1 MARAIDLELL
11 QLLEDKLGKE
21 TARKVAQ
28 AIELGLEVMEKRA
41 EELAIQKKLEL
52 RDELTKELASK
63 ADIQVLKTEIQ
74 TVRAETQADLQALR
88 AEMQAM
94 EQRLEAKIELVR
106 KELGG
111 EIDKVRAE
119 LSGEIDK
126 VKTEL
131 DGKIDKVRAELREE
145 ILRLDRKFTILFIIL
160 FFTLILFNQNALE
173 FLLKVL
179 GLIK

>member
-28 AIELGLEVMEKRA
+28 AIELGLEVLEKRA
-41 EELAIQKKLEL
+41 EELALQKKLEL

-63 ADIQVLKTEIQ
+63 ADIQVLKAEIQ
-74 TVRAETQADLQALR
+74 TVRAE
-88 AEMQAM
+88 MQAM
-94 EQRLEAKIELVR
+94 EERLEAKIE
-106 KELGG
+106 
-111 EIDKVRAE
+111 KVRLE
-119 LSGEIDK
+119 LK
-126 VKTEL
+126 
-131 DGKIDKVRAELREE
+131 EE
-145 ILRLDRKFTILFIIL
+145 ILKLDRKFTIMFIIL
-160 FFTLILFNQNALE
+160 LFAVILVNQNALE

>member
-28 AIELGLEVMEKRA
+28 AIEIGLEVMEKRA

-74 TVRAETQADLQALR
+74 AVR

-94 EQRLEAKIELVR
+94 EERLEAKI
-106 KELGG
+106 
-111 EIDKVRAE
+111 DKVRTE
-119 LSGEIDK
+119 LSA
-126 VKTEL
+126 
-131 DGKIDKVRAELREE
+131 KIENE
-145 ILRLDRKFTILFIIL
+145 ILKLDRKFTIMFIIL
-160 FFTLILFNQNALE
+160 LFAVILVNQNALE

>member
-28 AIELGLEVMEKRA
+28 AIEIGLEILKKRA

-52 RDELTKELASK
+52 KDELTKELASK

-74 TVRAETQADLQALR
+74 AVR

-94 EQRLEAKIELVR
+94 EARLEAKIER
-106 KELGG
+106 
-111 EIDKVRAE
+111 
-119 LSGEIDK
+119 
-126 VKTEL
+126 
-131 DGKIDKVRAELREE
+131 E
-145 ILRLDRKFTILFIIL
+145 ILKLDRKFTIMFIIL

>member
-1 MARAIDLELL
+1 MARVIDLELL

-21 TARKVAQ
+21 EARKVAQ

-63 ADIQVLKTEIQ
+63 ADIQVLKAEIQ
-74 TVRAETQADLQALR
+74 TVR

-94 EQRLEAKIELVR
+94 EQRLEAKIE
-106 KELGG
+106 
-111 EIDKVRAE
+111 KVRSE
-119 LSGEIDK
+119 LK
-126 VKTEL
+126 
-131 DGKIDKVRAELREE
+131 EE
-145 ILRLDRKFTILFIIL
+145 ILKLDRKFTIMFIIL
-160 FFTLILFNQNALE
+160 LFAVILVNQNALE

-179 GLIK
+179 GFIK

>member
-28 AIELGLEVMEKRA
+28 AIEIGLEVMEKRA

-63 ADIQVLKTEIQ
+63 ADLQ
-74 TVRAETQADLQALR
+74 TLR

-94 EQRLEAKIELVR
+94 EERLSAKIELVR
-106 KELGG
+106 
-111 EIDKVRAE
+111 R
-119 LSGEIDK
+119 
-126 VKTEL
+126 EL
-131 DGKIDKVRAELREE
+131 DGKIERE
-145 ILRLDRKFTILFIIL
+145 ILKLEHKLEHKFNIIMFFIIISTLIIL
-160 FFTLILFNQNALE
+160 FNINKDALE

>member
-21 TARKVAQ
+21 EARKVAK
-28 AIELGLEVMEKRA
+28 AIEIGLEVLEKRA
-41 EELAIQKKLEL
+41 EELALQKKLEL

-63 ADIQVLKTEIQ
+63 ADIQVLKAEIQ
-74 TVRAETQADLQALR
+74 AVR

-106 KELGG
+106 KEL
-111 EIDKVRAE
+111 
-119 LSGEIDK
+119 
-126 VKTEL
+126 
-131 DGKIDKVRAELREE
+131 DGKIERE
-145 ILRLDRKFTILFIIL
+145 ILKLEHKLEHKFNIIVFFIIIS
-160 FFTLILFNQNALE
+160 TLIIFFNINKDALE

>member
-63 ADIQVLKTEIQ
+63 ADIQVLKAEIQAVRTEIEK
-74 TVRAETQADLQALR
+74 VRLE
-88 AEMQAM
+88 
-94 EQRLEAKIELVR
+94 LEAKIER
-106 KELGG
+106 
-111 EIDKVRAE
+111 
-119 LSGEIDK
+119 
-126 VKTEL
+126 
-131 DGKIDKVRAELREE
+131 E

-160 FFTLILFNQNALE
+160 FFTLILVNQNALE

-179 GLIK
+179 GLIR

>member
-52 RDELTKELASK
+52 RDELVKELASK

-74 TVRAETQADLQALR
+74 AVR

-94 EQRLEAKIELVR
+94 EERLEAKI
-106 KELGG
+106 
-111 EIDKVRAE
+111 DKVRTE
-119 LSGEIDK
+119 LSA
-126 VKTEL
+126 
-131 DGKIDKVRAELREE
+131 KIENE
-145 ILRLDRKFTILFIIL
+145 ILRLDRKFTIMFIIL
-160 FFTLILFNQNALE
+160 LSAVILVNQNALE

>member
-28 AIELGLEVMEKRA
+28 AIEIGLEVLEKRA

-74 TVRAETQADLQALR
+74 AVR

-94 EQRLEAKIELVR
+94 EQRLEAKIELV
-106 KELGG
+106 K
-111 EIDKVRAE
+111 KE

-131 DGKIDKVRAELREE
+131 EGKIDKVRAELREE
-145 ILRLDRKFTILFIIL
+145 ILRLDRKFTVLFIIL

>member
-21 TARKVAQ
+21 NARKVAQ

-41 EELAIQKKLEL
+41 EELALQKKLEL

-63 ADIQVLKTEIQ
+63 ADL
-74 TVRAETQADLQALR
+74 LALR

-94 EQRLEAKIELVR
+94 EERLSAKIELVR
-106 KELGG
+106 K
-111 EIDKVRAE
+111 D
-119 LSGEIDK
+119 
-126 VKTEL
+126 L
-131 DGKIDKVRAELREE
+131 DGKIERE
-145 ILRLDRKFTILFIIL
+145 ILKLEHKLEHKLNIIDRKFTILFIIL
-160 FFTLILFNQNALE
+160 FFTLILVNKDALE

>member
-21 TARKVAQ
+21 EARKVAQ
-28 AIELGLEVMEKRA
+28 AIELGLEVLEKRA
-41 EELAIQKKLEL
+41 EELAILKKLEL

-63 ADIQVLKTEIQ
+63 ADIQVLKAEIQ
-74 TVRAETQADLQALR
+74 TVR

-94 EQRLEAKIELVR
+94 EQRLEAKIE
-106 KELGG
+106 
-111 EIDKVRAE
+111 
-119 LSGEIDK
+119 K
-126 VKTEL
+126 VKLEL
-131 DGKIDKVRAELREE
+131 KEE
-145 ILRLDRKFTILFIIL
+145 IFKLDRKFTILFIIL

>member
-21 TARKVAQ
+21 EARKVAQ
-28 AIELGLEVMEKRA
+28 AIELGLEILEKRA
-41 EELAIQKKLEL
+41 EELALQKKLEL
-52 RDELTKELASK
+52 KDELTKELASK
-63 ADIQVLKTEIQ
+63 ADL
-74 TVRAETQADLQALR
+74 LALR

-94 EQRLEAKIELVR
+94 EERLEAKI
-106 KELGG
+106 
-111 EIDKVRAE
+111 DKVRTE
-119 LSGEIDK
+119 LSA
-126 VKTEL
+126 
-131 DGKIDKVRAELREE
+131 KIENE

-160 FFTLILFNQNALE
+160 FFTLILVNQNSLE

>member
-1 MARAIDLELL
+1 MARVIDLELL

-21 TARKVAQ
+21 EARKVAQ
-28 AIELGLEVMEKRA
+28 AIELGLEILEKKA

-63 ADIQVLKTEIQ
+63 ADIQVLKAEIQ
-74 TVRAETQADLQALR
+74 TVR

-94 EQRLEAKIELVR
+94 EQRLEAKIE
-106 KELGG
+106 
-111 EIDKVRAE
+111 
-119 LSGEIDK
+119 K
-126 VKTEL
+126 VKLEL
-131 DGKIDKVRAELREE
+131 KEE
-145 ILRLDRKFTILFIIL
+145 IFKLDRKFTILFIIL

>member
-1 MARAIDLELL
+1 MPKAIDLELL

-28 AIELGLEVMEKRA
+28 AIEIGLEVMEKRA

-63 ADIQVLKTEIQ
+63 ADIQVLKAEIQ
-74 TVRAETQADLQALR
+74 AVRT
-88 AEMQAM
+88 EMQAM
-94 EQRLEAKIELVR
+94 EERLEAKI
-106 KELGG
+106 
-111 EIDKVRAE
+111 DKVRTE
-119 LSGEIDK
+119 LSA
-126 VKTEL
+126 
-131 DGKIDKVRAELREE
+131 KIENE
-145 ILRLDRKFTILFIIL
+145 ILRLDRKFTIWFIVL
-160 FFTLILFNQNALE
+160 FFTLILVNQNALE

>member
-21 TARKVAQ
+21 EARKVAQ
-28 AIELGLEVMEKRA
+28 AIELGLEILEKRA

-63 ADIQVLKTEIQ
+63 ADIQVLKAEIQ
-74 TVRAETQADLQALR
+74 AVR

-94 EQRLEAKIELVR
+94 EARLEAKIE
-106 KELGG
+106 K
-111 EIDKVRAE
+111 
-119 LSGEIDK
+119 
-126 VKTEL
+126 
-131 DGKIDKVRAELREE
+131 E
-145 ILRLDRKFTILFIIL
+145 ILKLDRKFTIMFIIL
-160 FFTLILFNQNALE
+160 FFTLILVNQNALE

>member
-1 MARAIDLELL
+1 MPKAIDLELL

-52 RDELTKELASK
+52 KDELTKELASK
-63 ADIQVLKTEIQ
+63 ADIQVLKAEIQ
-74 TVRAETQADLQALR
+74 AVRT
-88 AEMQAM
+88 EMQAM
-94 EQRLEAKIELVR
+94 EAKLEAKIE
-106 KELGG
+106 
-111 EIDKVRAE
+111 KVR
-119 LSGEIDK
+119 S
-126 VKTEL
+126 
-131 DGKIDKVRAELREE
+131 ELREE

-160 FFTLILFNQNALE
+160 FFTLILVNQNALE

-179 GLIK
+179 GVIR

>member
-11 QLLEDKLGKE
+11 QILEDKLGKE

-28 AIELGLEVMEKRA
+28 AIEIGLEVMEKRA

-74 TVRAETQADLQALR
+74 AVRAETQADLQALR

-106 KELGG
+106 KELG
-111 EIDKVRAE
+111 
-119 LSGEIDK
+119 GEIDK

>member
-28 AIELGLEVMEKRA
+28 AIEIGLEAMEKRA
-41 EELAIQKKLEL
+41 EELALQKKLEL

-63 ADIQVLKTEIQ
+63 ADLLALK
-74 TVRAETQADLQALR
+74 

-94 EQRLEAKIELVR
+94 EAKLEAKIE
-106 KELGG
+106 
-111 EIDKVRAE
+111 KVRSE
-119 LSGEIDK
+119 LK
-126 VKTEL
+126 
-131 DGKIDKVRAELREE
+131 EE
-145 ILRLDRKFTILFIIL
+145 IFKLEHKLNIIDRKFTIMFIIL
-160 FFTLILFNQNALE
+160 FFTLILVNQNALE

>member
-21 TARKVAQ
+21 TAGKVAQ

-74 TVRAETQADLQALR
+74 AVRT
-88 AEMQAM
+88 EMQAM
-94 EQRLEAKIELVR
+94 ESKLEAKIE
-106 KELGG
+106 
-111 EIDKVRAE
+111 KVR
-119 LSGEIDK
+119 S
-126 VKTEL
+126 
-131 DGKIDKVRAELREE
+131 ELREE

-160 FFTLILFNQNALE
+160 FFTLILVNQNALE